1 MSSVIDN
8 NGKVAKYISVCKQM
22 GVEVLP
28 PDINEGVAKFSIS
41 NGKIRYGL
49 SGIKSVGGAV
59 VDRIEAERT
68 KNGPFKD
75 LRNFLTRMPSKDT
88 NKKTVE
94 ALILSG
100 AFDDMGGKQKADDD
114 GSSGHSGG
122 SDKGEKEQGVRAD
135 VSV

>member
-1 MSSVIDN
+1 M
-8 NGKVAKYISVCKQM
+8 
-22 GVEVLP
+22 L
-28 PDINEGVAKFSIS
+28 F
-41 NGKIRYGL
+41 R

-100 AFDDMGGKQKADDD
+100 AFDDMGANRKQMMMALPAIAEEAARERKCVHT
-114 GSSGHSGG
+114 SRRWRRILRQHCILM
-122 SDKGEKEQGVRAD
+122 
-135 VSV
+135 